1 MNLPAVLGLF
11 AVTALAEIVGC
22 WLVWL
27 WARHGASAC
36 WLVPAA
42 VALAAFAWLLT
53 QHPAASG
60 RIYAAYGGVYVSM
73 ALIWLWAVDGIRPD
87 RYDLLGGAL
96 MLSGVA
102 VILIGHWGEATPA

>member
-22 WLVWL
+22 WLDWL
-27 WARHGASAC
+27 WARHGAYLC
-36 WLVPAA
+36 RLWRRLR
-42 VALAAFAWLLT
+42 LDGTRL
-53 QHPAASG
+53 
-60 RIYAAYGGVYVSM
+60 
-73 ALIWLWAVDGIRPD
+73 WLWAVDGIRPD

-96 MLSGVA
+96 MLCGVA